1 MTKALKFIKNKT
13 AALGLFAL
21 SCGLFSKAAFD
32 APALAQ
38 SGASQSPVNFDLD
51 RLRATDELQKL
62 VENLTEKAVLVENL
76 KENRKPVV
84 RLELNIDRVKVLD
97 AYKKHEEQQ
106 RAREEQLKA
115 AQWQES
121 TNRYLGFLKAAQ
133 EIQTQNEKADATADD
148 ANKNPTQSTNELA
161 PRFGILNT
169 GPVVAVPQSGTSAG
183 SDAQQRVPVAGI
195 APNINF
201 SAPSMTYFPVPFTYS
216 VLEYVTEV
224 MISIHVPAEF
234 KPEKRNELKD
244 AIVKLLGLP
253 NLKAE
258 NADQKIKFTDFVKP
272 EETAK
277 EDKKDGGSATASQP
291 SWAAELMN
299 PKNQSLSGLFMSAAA
314 LLGFLLVGGALFIA
328 GKGVSAG
335 LAGIAQA
342 AQASKTE
349 GGGGEGAQQ
358 EADVAQPTTNDNA
371 GHASDAKSAA
381 AAGGRS
387 KFSSDKEADLL
398 AQTRLQIVEN
408 VGQWCQKDPV
418 TVGEV
423 LNELANA
430 ENGMAT
436 LNSLLLY
443 TGYESLKPALELL
456 PEKLLKKLDESLN
469 DSWKEGAELLP
480 GLEAAQL
487 LLAGMIPRQT
497 ALLRFTYDTSAMRKS
512 LMKLDSFNLREL
524 MNGLAPADAASVFRI
539 LPQGVAVA
547 VSTQIAPEKMRSV
560 MEELTKN
567 TQDPGP
573 DPAVLEKI
581 NSRSKMADSS
591 GGADKDR
598 LLRAMLKKTDVENEN
613 KVLELLGPT
622 DLMLRFELLQERF
635 FLKDLEFVEPSLIR
649 AVLDKL
655 PIARKANFMF
665 FSDATMRQ
673 SILDLYPK
681 GSKTLES
688 LLEELEN
695 IDRSAK
701 RKTSANADKSTVM
714 GFVSEKIFDSVRS
727 NLKIRLSIIDKISKA
742 YGAALPDELA
752 KLLAENEEAA
762 A

>member
-1 MTKALKFIKNKT
+1 MIKVLKFLNNKT
-13 AALGLFAL
+13 AALGVIAL
-21 SCGLFSKAAFD
+21 SCGFFSTSVFEVQ
-32 APALAQ
+32 ALAQ
-38 SGASQSPVNFDLD
+38 SGTTQSPVNFDLD

-62 VENLTEKAVLVENL
+62 VENLTEKAVLVENI
-76 KENRKPVV
+76 KDNRKPVV

-133 EIQTQNEKADATADD
+133 EIQSQNDKAAAEVES
-148 ANKNPTQSTNELA
+148 ANENQQQSLGELA

-169 GPVVAVPQSGTSAG
+169 GAVVAVPQNGTAG
-183 SDAQQRVPVAGI
+183 GVGEQPRIPAAGI
-195 APNINF
+195 SPNINF

-216 VLEYVTEV
+216 VLEYVTEM

-253 NLKAE
+253 NLKVE
-258 NADQKIKFTDFVKP
+258 NADEKIKFIDFVKP
-272 EETAK
+272 EETPK
-277 EDKKDGGSATASQP
+277 EDQKDGSNAATQQP
-291 SWAAELMN
+291 SWASELIN

-314 LLGFLLVGGALFIA
+314 LLGFLLVGGALFTV

-342 AQASKTE
+342 AQASKAE

-358 EADVAQPTTNDNA
+358 EADVAQTTAHED
-371 GHASDAKSAA
+371 GSHAADAKSAPG
-381 AAGGRS
+381 AGARS

-443 TGYESLKPALELL
+443 TGYESIKPALELL

-469 DSWKEGAELLP
+469 ESWKEGAELLP

-497 ALLRFTYDTSAMRKS
+497 ALLRFTYDTSVIRKS
-512 LMKLDSFNLREL
+512 LMKLDNFNLREL
-524 MNGLAPADAASVFRI
+524 MNGLAPAEAASVFRI

-560 MEELTKN
+560 MEELANNKEEL
-567 TQDPGP
+567 GP
-573 DPAVLEKI
+573 DASVLEKI
-581 NSRSKMADSS
+581 NSRGNAADPG

-598 LLRAMLKKTDVENEN
+598 LLRAMLKKTDVANEN
-613 KVLELLGPT
+613 KVLELLGPA
-622 DLMLRFELLQERF
+622 DLMLRFELLQQRF

-655 PIARKANFMF
+655 PLARKANFMF

-673 SILDLYPK
+673 SILELYPK
-681 GSKTLES
+681 GSKTLEA

-695 IDRSAK
+695 IERSAK
-701 RKTSANADKSTVM
+701 RKTAANGDKSAVM
-714 GFVSEKIFDSVRS
+714 GFVSEKIFDSVR
-727 NLKIRLSIIDKISKA
+727 NNIKIRLSIIDKISKA
-742 YGAALPDELA
+742 YGAPLPDELA
-752 KLLAENEEAA
+752 RLLAENEEAA

>member
-1 MTKALKFIKNKT
+1 MTTGLKFLKSKS
-13 AALGLFAL
+13 ALLGVMVL
-21 SCGLFSKAAFD
+21 SFGFFSKVAFD
-32 APALAQ
+32 AQALAQ
-38 SGASQSPVNFDLD
+38 SAATQSPVNFDLD

-76 KENRKPVV
+76 KDNRKPVV
-84 RLELNIDRVKVLD
+84 RLELNIDKGRVLE
-97 AYKKHEEQQ
+97 AYKKHDEQQ
-106 RAREEQLKA
+106 RAREEQQKA

-133 EIQTQNEKADATADD
+133 EIQNQNEKTAVTNDN
-148 ANKNPTQSTNELA
+148 ANGNQAPTLNELA

-169 GPVVAVPQSGTSAG
+169 GPVIAVPQNAAPAG
-183 SDAQQRVPVAGI
+183 GESQPRVPAAGI
-195 APNINF
+195 SPNINF
-201 SAPSMTYFPVPFTYS
+201 SAPSMTFFPVPFTYS
-216 VLEYVTEV
+216 VLEYANEV

-253 NLKAE
+253 ILKAE
-258 NADQKIKFTDFVKP
+258 NADQKIKFTELIKP
-272 EETAK
+272 EEA
-277 EDKKDGGSATASQP
+277 KKDEKKDVSNPAAAQP
-291 SWAAELMN
+291 SWGDELMN

-314 LLGFLLVGGALFIA
+314 LLGFLLVGAALFMA

-342 AQASKTE
+342 AQASKAE
-349 GGGGEGAQQ
+349 GSGGEGARQ
-358 EADVAQPTTNDNA
+358 EGEAAQTPANDDGGQA
-371 GHASDAKSAA
+371 ADAKSPVGS
-381 AAGGRS
+381 GGRS

-497 ALLRFTYDTSAMRKS
+497 ALLRFAYDTTALRKS
-512 LMKLDSFNLREL
+512 LMKLDSFNLKEL
-524 MNGLAPADAASVFRI
+524 MNGLSAADAASVFRI

-547 VSTQIAPEKMRSV
+547 VSTQISADKMRSV

-567 TQDPGP
+567 KQEIGP
-573 DPAVLEKI
+573 DPTVLEKI
-581 NSRSKMADSS
+581 TIRGNAAES
-591 GGADKDR
+591 GSGADKDR
-598 LLRAMLKKTDVENEN
+598 LLRAMLKKTNTANEN
-613 KVLELLGPT
+613 KVLELLGPA

-655 PIARKANFMF
+655 PLARKANFMF

-681 GSKTLES
+681 GSKTLEA

-695 IDRSAK
+695 IERSAK
-701 RKTSANADKSTVM
+701 RKIAANADKSAVM
-714 GFVSEKIFDSVRS
+714 GYVSEKIFDSVRT
-727 NLKIRLSIIDKISKA
+727 NLKIRLSIIEKISKA
-742 YGAALPDELA
+742 YNASLPDELA
-752 KLLAENEEAA
+752 RLLAENEEAA